1 MTALSHIDR
10 QRFTSGHE
18 TVGVREHGRALPYA
32 PVPVVS
38 VVSEHGDPGRL
49 GVLGPDRLGDCAGS
63 SKDWAW
69 SSRASSR
76 ARSTGPRRSAAD
88 AAAAASNTA

>member
-1 MTALSHIDR
+1 M
-10 QRFTSGHE
+10 
-18 TVGVREHGRALPYA
+18 VR
-32 PVPVVS
+32 
-38 VVSEHGDPGRL
+38 EHGDPGRL
-49 GVLGPDRLGDCAGS
+49 GVLGPDRLGDGAGS
-63 SKDWAW
+63 SNDWAR